1 MRSFR
6 RMSILATL
14 VAAFPAAAQPTAP
27 QEPATDWNPGF
38 QANRC
43 TVSITDRDGVTFS
56 LWMLPGDPSPHLSLV
71 GPRKL
76 VPRPEDR
83 ATVQLQPSGEKFP
96 TVGSVVSVAD
106 PTAIMLINLGHRF
119 PAAFATSNEVRVAA
133 NGKQIAIPVPGS
145 EKAMGMLQQCI
156 DKKLPEWGV
165 DAQAYDSLQVP
176 ALNIDGRAF
185 MSGSDLPADAVT
197 LPRISNAIIRLNV
210 DATGK
215 VTKCAVVVSTGS
227 KATDDATCSSAI
239 RSGWLKPAIGGDG
252 KPTAAVRM
260 QEVVFLLL

>member
-14 VAAFPAAAQPTAP
+14 LAAFPAAAQQTIP
-27 QEPATDWNPGF
+27 QEPTTDWQPGF
-38 QANRC
+38 HANRC
-43 TVSITDRDGVTFS
+43 TVSITGRDGVTFS
-56 LWMLPGDPSPHLSLV
+56 LWMLPGDPSPNLSVV

-83 ATVQLQPSGEKFP
+83 ATVQLQPGGEKFP

-106 PTAIMLINLGHRF
+106 PTAIMLIGVGHRF

-133 NGKQIAIPVPGS
+133 NGKEIGIPVPDS
-145 EKAMGMLQQCI
+145 KKAMRMLQQCV

-165 DAQAYDSLQVP
+165 DAKAYDSLQVP
-176 ALNIDGRAF
+176 ALNIDGRPF
-185 MSGSDLPADAVT
+185 MTGSDLPEDVVT

-215 VTKCAVVVSTGS
+215 VTKCAVVVSSGS
-227 KATDDATCSSAI
+227 KDTDDATCSSAI
-239 RSGWLKPAIGGDG
+239 RSGWLKPAIGADG
-252 KPTAAVRM
+252 KPAAAVRM
-260 QEVVFLLL
+260 QEVVFLR